1 MEGQATVVKDIDG
14 DWWSVFEAYEELRQF
29 GYLKF
34 TIAALWY
41 KDATANDSKSHL
53 KLLKGDSEAIE
64 MCSIAGKRGFVDL
77 FVVHEVGDAERFSEG
92 VSAKDIHFTD
102 SEEVYDYESG
112 FGEEN
117 SVPKD
122 SNAEK
127 GKRVVTSDLDDEE
140 AADSDHLEQ
149 DHMIGGQ
156 DLRGD
161 YTEEDAYCEGQKFR
175 VYKPEK
181 DMGKY
186 KWKVGTLYESRQEFK
201 DTVAAFAVQTARN
214 IKFKKCD
221 LVRVQAVCQ
230 KNFPFWLYAH
240 KVGEESTWKLRSMNL
255 QHTYMQTHRVG
266 IMHSKWP
273 GTQFKKKVES
283 DRRIKVKDLVA
294 KAHKKW
300 NLTVTKSMTAKT
312 KQEVLSQIQGAFRE
326 QYRRINDYCGELLRI
341 NPGSTKSFQHCR
353 RFIGLDGCFLKIPQ
367 GGQLLTVIGRDP
379 NDHILPIAY
388 AIVETETKDSWVW
401 FLRHLSK
408 DLGPHN
414 IAKCTFI
421 SNQQKGLLPAF
432 EEVIPEV
439 DNRFCVR
446 HLYNNFRKKFLGLE
460 LKNRMWRCAKASH
473 WQSWEKEMKSLRGLN
488 EGAFRHLNGIPPRFW
503 SRSRFTFLSKC
514 DTLVNNMSE
523 SFNAVIVE
531 AREKPIMTML
541 EDIRV
546 YMMTR
551 WAANKDRVL
560 NYQGNIMPM
569 IRKKIEKW
577 ASLARDWRPYWSG
590 ASKYEVM
597 CGLDK
602 FVVDLVAGEC
612 SCRK

>member
-1 MEGQATVVKDIDG
+1 MKGQATVVKDIDG

-77 FVVHEVGDAERFSEG
+77 FVVHEVGDAERFSEEGQIGSGDHYSSSEDSDDLTYLSSNEKG

-341 NPGSTKSFQHCR
+341 NPGSTKEAYLTCYQEVIHPVDGPDLWERTQYDDVMPPPYR
-353 RFIGLDGCFLKIPQ
+353 RPSHRPVKKRKQ
-367 GGQLLTVIGRDP
+367 GPADEDNRSQ
-379 NDHILPIAY
+379 N
-388 AIVETETKDSWVW
+388 
-401 FLRHLSK
+401 HLSRRGQVQRCSNCGAVGHKKGGCTKPKKKAPASTKRRKK
-408 DLGPHN
+408 DTSKLVSGQIVQTGKKRKTALSLPHLPATQPRKSN
-414 IAKCTFI
+414 PRPKKPAVWPNKPAPQPKKASTQPNTQAQPKNKAAAAATFTSNKQFLSQPLERKRHFSVIQSGAPHVPLHKLKLIAK
-421 SNQQKGLLPAF
+421 LP
-432 EEVIPEV
+432 P
-439 DNRFCVR
+439 
-446 HLYNNFRKKFLGLE
+446 
-460 LKNRMWRCAKASH
+460 
-473 WQSWEKEMKSLRGLN
+473 
-488 EGAFRHLNGIPPRFW
+488 
-503 SRSRFTFLSKC
+503 
-514 DTLVNNMSE
+514 SE
-523 SFNAVIVE
+523 
-531 AREKPIMTML
+531 
-541 EDIRV
+541 
-546 YMMTR
+546 
-551 WAANKDRVL
+551 W
-560 NYQGNIMPM
+560 GN
-569 IRKKIEKW
+569 
-577 ASLARDWRPYWSG
+577 L
-590 ASKYEVM
+590 
-597 CGLDK
+597 
-602 FVVDLVAGEC
+602 
-612 SCRK
+612 